1 VARPGPVVGLAV
13 WWHHGKEKTMIYR
26 MVDTST
32 LEGLREAERL
42 HAAGWTIYASGLFL
56 LYFYKRGQ
64 LRKGAVV
71 ASQRALWR
79 A

>member
-1 VARPGPVVGLAV
+1 MGGLLAV
-13 WWHHGKEKTMIYR
+13 FWVPTWKGEKTMKYR

-64 LRKGAVV
+64 PRKGAVV
-71 ASQRALWR
+71 ASQRAV
-79 A
+79 

>member
-1 VARPGPVVGLAV
+1 
-13 WWHHGKEKTMIYR
+13 

-64 LRKGAVV
+64 PRKGAVV
-71 ASQRALWR
+71 ASQRAV
-79 A
+79 